1 MTSTPLTMMIVH
13 SKAYN
18 MRIIDTI
25 ESASE
30 ICCNVVSGCGVLSEL
45 NVDIID
51 KGDSATIKY
60 KGVIDINNAFI
71 KFYGSVSS
79 GANMFTSIARKLSD
93 VTSELEVLCNNGEIV
108 ETKRNDVAS
117 IIYFE
122 GELISSDSIRLTYF
136 NSVDTH
142 IYDMAITSDVV
153 GVVDM
158 VNRIENNL
166 RLFVI
171 NNNYHRMIEIDGAD
185 NTKLNNIHNGDVVRC
200 HFDTF
205 GYQDVYPPIQCT
217 YCYPLDDIKIEQS
230 VIEQAE
236 KEYDIYIKSLLK

>member
-1 MTSTPLTMMIVH
+1 
-13 SKAYN
+13 

-30 ICCNVVSGCGVLSEL
+30 TCCNVISGCGVLSEL

-93 VTSELEVLCNNGEIV
+93 VTSELETLCNNGEIV

-122 GELISSDSIRLTYF
+122 GELLSNDSIRLTYF
-136 NSVDTH
+136 NDVATH
-142 IYDMAITSDVV
+142 LYDMTLISDVV

-158 VNRIENNL
+158 VDKINNNL
-166 RLFVI
+166 SLFII
-171 NNNYHRMIEIDGAD
+171 NNNYHRMIEIDGAA
-185 NTKLNNIHNGDVVRC
+185 NIKLDDIHNGAVVRC

-217 YCYPLDDIKIEQS
+217 YCYALDDIKIEQD
-230 VIEQAE
+230 VIEQAK
-236 KEYDIYIKSLLK
+236 KEHDIYIKSLSK

>member
-1 MTSTPLTMMIVH
+1 
-13 SKAYN
+13 

-142 IYDMAITSDVV
+142 LYDMTIINDIV

-158 VNRIENNL
+158 VNKIDNNL
-166 RLFVI
+166 RLFII
-171 NNNYHRMIEIDGAD
+171 NNNYHRMIELYGRA
-185 NTKLNNIHNGDVVRC
+185 NVKLDDIHNGDVVRC

-217 YCYPLDDIKIEQS
+217 YCYTFDDIKIEQD
-230 VIEQAE
+230 VVEQAK
-236 KEYDIYIKSLLK
+236 KEHEIYIKSLSK

>member
-1 MTSTPLTMMIVH
+1 
-13 SKAYN
+13 

-108 ETKRNDVAS
+108 ETKHNDVAS

-136 NSVDTH
+136 NNVDTH
-142 IYDMAITSDVV
+142 LYDMAIASDVV

>member
-1 MTSTPLTMMIVH
+1 MS
-13 SKAYN
+13 
-18 MRIIDTI
+18 IIDTI

-30 ICCNVVSGCGVLSEL
+30 ICCNVISGCGVLSEL

-79 GANMFTSIARKLSD
+79 GANMFTSVARKLSD
-93 VTSELEVLCNNGEIV
+93 VTSELETLCNNGEIV
-108 ETKRNDVAS
+108 ETKHNDVAS

-136 NSVDTH
+136 NNVATH
-142 IYDMAITSDVV
+142 LYDMTLISDVV
-153 GVVDM
+153 GIVDM
-158 VNRIENNL
+158 VDKINNNL
-166 RLFVI
+166 SLFII
-171 NNNYHRMIEIDGAD
+171 NNNYHRMIEIDGAAD
-185 NTKLNNIHNGDVVRC
+185 IKLDDIHNGDVVRC
-200 HFDTF
+200 NFDTS

-217 YCYPLDDIKIEQS
+217 YCYTLDDIQIEQD
-230 VIEQAE
+230 VIEQAK
-236 KEYDIYIKSLLK
+236 KEHDIYIKSLSK